1 MEAEN
6 VDMDLIEIWS
16 QIGTVAGELYR
27 DYMGCNEMT
36 TAQDAVKK
44 TGRSA
49 PIVYM
54 ALGWLSREGN
64 IKITRDSEGHI
75 TFRILSPEEKN

>member
-1 MEAEN
+1 MQAEN

-16 QIGTVAGELYR
+16 QIGTVAGEIYR
-27 DYMGCNEMT
+27 DFSGLDDMT
-36 TAQDAVKK
+36 TAKDAVKK

-64 IKITRDSEGHI
+64 IKITRDSHGHVS
-75 TFRILSPEEKN
+75 FRILRPEEKF